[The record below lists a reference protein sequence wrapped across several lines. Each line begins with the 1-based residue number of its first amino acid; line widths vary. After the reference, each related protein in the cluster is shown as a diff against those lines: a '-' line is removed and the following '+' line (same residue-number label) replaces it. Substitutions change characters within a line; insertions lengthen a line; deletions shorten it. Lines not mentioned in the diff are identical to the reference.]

1 MVVQPY
7 INFNGTCKD
16 AVEFYAKVFK
26 TEKPNIMKFGD
37 APPNPEFQLPPGAKD
52 LVMHTQ
58 LQIGESTLMF
68 SDTFPSM
75 PFIAGNNI
83 SLTYMS
89 SDEADIRRIF
99 DELKIGGTVNMKL
112 QQTFWSKCYGSITDR
127 FGIPWQL
134 SYEEKQA

>member
-1 MVVQPY
+1 MVVHPY

-16 AVEFYAKVFK
+16 AVEFYAEVFN

-37 APPNPEFQLPPGAKD
+37 APPNPQFQLPPEAKD

-68 SDTFPSM
+68 SDTFPGM
-75 PFIAGNNI
+75 PYTAGNNI

-89 SDEADIRRIF
+89 SDETEMRRIF
-99 DELKIGGTVNMKL
+99 DELKIGGTVDMEL
-112 QQTFWSKCYGSITDR
+112 QQTFWSKCYGSITDK